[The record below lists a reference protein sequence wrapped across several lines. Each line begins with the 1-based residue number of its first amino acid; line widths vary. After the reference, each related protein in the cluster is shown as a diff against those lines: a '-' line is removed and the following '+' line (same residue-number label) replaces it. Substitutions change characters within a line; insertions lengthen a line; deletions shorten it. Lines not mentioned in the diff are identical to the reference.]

1 MNHLENALNM
11 NIICWNIM
19 YGIDRPL
26 YGGSLEVF
34 VLFSEKKMRKLLCA
48 ADQQMNEQDGTVQ
61 PLMCR
66 KGEQRSE
73 KSATTVTDV
82 TIKFVFCPIV
92 FFFCGVFS
100 FSLYF
105 FFHSLR
111 FIGPMSI
118 VLLLLRRQS
127 LSVSYC
133 KGDLFRV
140 QYFPCAYVTITF
152 DAFIYG
158 KLNGN
163 QIKTHG

>member
-1 MNHLENALNM
+1 M

-66 KGEQRSE
+66 KGEQRSD

-82 TIKFVFCPIV
+82 TIKFVFCPIL
-92 FFFCGVFS
+92 FFFCGRVFVFPLLL
-100 FSLYF
+100 FSLSQIYRTDVDRLIVASKTVPVSF
-105 FFHSLR
+105 ILQRR
-111 FIGPMSI
+111 FVPRTIFSMCI
-118 VLLLLRRQS
+118 CYHHIWCIHLWETKWQS
-127 LSVSYC
+127 NKNTWLT
-133 KGDLFRV
+133 L
-140 QYFPCAYVTITF
+140 I
-152 DAFIYG
+152 
-158 KLNGN
+158 
-163 QIKTHG
+163 

>member
-1 MNHLENALNM
+1 M

-66 KGEQRSE
+66 KGEQRSD

-118 VLLLLRRQS
+118 GLIVASKTVPVSFILQRRFVPRTIFSMCICYHHIWCIHLWETKWQS
-127 LSVSYC
+127 NKNTWLT
-133 KGDLFRV
+133 L
-140 QYFPCAYVTITF
+140 I
-152 DAFIYG
+152 
-158 KLNGN
+158 
-163 QIKTHG
+163 